1 MLCHVVSKTIS
12 VRSYFCCAPYPFNPT
27 PPLPLRSSS
36 LIPEECLVAAIE
48 LRSGLALV
56 PRKENS
62 EMALPAW
69 FGLVW

>member
-1 MLCHVVSKTIS
+1 
-12 VRSYFCCAPYPFNPT
+12 
-27 PPLPLRSSS
+27 

-69 FGLVW
+69 FGLVAVAEEVVELTKHGKDGQQVDQSTSLN